1 MFGRMRALPLVLA
14 ALLAG
19 CTASSATPQGAPTG
33 AAAPAAAPALRT
45 APAHST
51 IASSPPTVLP
61 RWGVDRIDHA
71 LRRRLVGR
79 DWHPGC
85 PVPIGDLRVVTV
97 RYLGFDDK
105 VHAGPLVL
113 NASVADDVLWVFR
126 RLFRHDFPIQQVA
139 LARRW
144 RPTRPKDW
152 FDTSDVTASFNCRP
166 ATNGTI
172 LSEHSYGWAV
182 DINPLQN
189 PYVAGDG
196 TVLRRAV
203 KPYVDR
209 TQDLPGMIHPNDV
222 VVRSFARIGWS
233 WGGDWS
239 SLKDYMHFSLT
250 GR

>member
-1 MFGRMRALPLVLA
+1 MSGRMRATPVLLA
-14 ALLAG
+14 ALLSG
-19 CTASSATPQGAPTG
+19 CTAT
-33 AAAPAAAPALRT
+33 AAAPEGGAQSPAAPSVFAAPST
-45 APAHST
+45 VSAPAAMS
-51 IASSPPTVLP
+51 ASSNFLP
-61 RWGVDRIDHA
+61 RWSVDRIDHE
-71 LRRRLVGR
+71 LRRRLVER
-79 DWHPGC
+79 NWHPGC
-85 PVPIGDLRVVTV
+85 PVPIGDLRVDTV

-113 NASVADDVLWVFR
+113 NAGVADDVLWVFR
-126 RLFRHDFPIQQVA
+126 RLFRHDFPIKNVA
-139 LARRW
+139 LARKW
-144 RPTRPKDW
+144 RPIRPKDW
-152 FDTSDVTASFNCRP
+152 YDTSDVTASFNCRP
-166 ATNGTI
+166 ATGGTI

-189 PYVAGDG
+189 PYVGGDG
-196 TVLRRAV
+196 SVLRRAV

-209 TQDLPGMIHPNDV
+209 TQDLPGMIHPNDL